1 MMDFNRSR
9 WEGVDK
15 EEDFASHSLIQKI
28 YKYSRKVRCYTRCRT
43 LADVKVLIFQ
53 LLM

>member
-1 MMDFNRSR
+1 MMDFNRTR

-15 EEDFASHSLIQKI
+15 EEDFTSHSLIQKI

-43 LADVKVLIFQ
+43 LSDVKVLIFQ